1 MFICDK
7 HMGPGFSYQAH
18 VPTIYLKSHIVSL
31 EDR

>member
-7 HMGPGFSYQAH
+7 HMGPEFSHQTH